1 MMVLRYAYLA
11 GPGVNCVGA
20 HNGGGL
26 DLRLLVIYKMTIVY
40 RLYLVFHRACSW
52 LVLLQGVLQARVN

>member
-20 HNGGGL
+20 HNGEGL
-26 DLRLLVIYKMTIVY
+26 ELRLLVIYKITIVY
-40 RLYLVFHRACSW
+40 RLYLVLHRVVVGLFFYKVSYKPM
-52 LVLLQGVLQARVN
+52 